1 MGETRAA
8 RSLRGDVRLMSAWVV
23 DQHNRHPW
31 RCWIAKVVL
40 FGTVVTWISE
50 SHGMPSAVGQLF
62 RIWW

>member
-1 MGETRAA
+1 
-8 RSLRGDVRLMSAWVV
+8 MSAWVV